1 VPVLPIKAECE
12 NGQVQVNRY
21 DTEGLR
27 YEMRENEKL
36 LRLVYHQ
43 GELLYEE
50 GKEESTSYHLGGGM
64 EAAGKEGAVYY
75 YHRDEQ
81 LSTALITDQA

>member
-1 VPVLPIKAECE
+1 MPVLPTKAEFE

-27 YEMRENEKL
+27 YEMWENEKL
-36 LRLVYHQ
+36 LRFAYHQ

-50 GKEESTSYHLGGGM
+50 GKKESTSYHLGGGM
-64 EAAGKEGAVYY
+64 EAADKEG
-75 YHRDEQ
+75 
-81 LSTALITDQA
+81 

>member
-1 VPVLPIKAECE
+1 MPVLPTKAECE

-21 DTEGLR
+21 DTEGLQ

-36 LRLVYHQ
+36 LRFYHQ
-43 GELLYEE
+43 GELLYAE

-64 EAAGKEGAVYY
+64 EAAGKEG
-75 YHRDEQ
+75 
-81 LSTALITDQA
+81 

>member
-1 VPVLPIKAECE
+1 VPVLPTKAECE

-21 DTEGLR
+21 DTEGLQ

-36 LRLVYHQ
+36 LRFYHQ
-43 GELLYEE
+43 GELLYAE

-64 EAAGKEGAVYY
+64 EAAGKEG
-75 YHRDEQ
+75 
-81 LSTALITDQA
+81 